1 MAKINIVI
9 GDTDELYLNSIV
21 NYIVEHNNNFDV
33 LSFTVKESMLKYI
46 ENRANKIDIIAIS
59 DDMTDEKILQS
70 KIPAKILLSD
80 GSYFEDDNYDTVSKY
95 QKAEAFLNQILM
107 IYAEKTGRADVVIDG
122 GKSTAVVGFYSPV
135 GGCGKTTLAIASAV
149 MLAGRGKRVF
159 YLNMEKINSA
169 VGIIN
174 GTQVGTM
181 SDVYLAKKTRGAN
194 VGLRIIANKQ
204 VLPILGF
211 NYINPA
217 ESSLEIN
224 ELSAE
229 EIVSLIRDFKQLGE
243 FDYVFVD
250 FDGELSNEKI
260 IELGV
265 CDKIVA
271 PFSPEQTA
279 VSKMMSF
286 AKELSMHE
294 ELADLENKIMLVFN
308 KVTPGRQIPQIQE
321 HDVAAIVPISPIMS
335 DIRSGLSSPEHFS
348 SILND
353 LVTLL

>member
-21 NYIVEHNNNFDV
+21 NYIIEHNSSFDV
-33 LSFTVKESMLKYI
+33 QSFTIKESMLKYI
-46 ENRANKIDIIAIS
+46 ENRSNKIDIIAIS
-59 DDMTDEKILQS
+59 DGMTDEKVLQS
-70 KIPAKILLSD
+70 NIPAKVFLSD
-80 GSYFEDDNYDTVSKY
+80 GSYFDDNNYEVVNKY

-122 GKSTAVVGFYSPV
+122 GKSTSVIGFYSPV
-135 GGCGKTTLAIASAV
+135 GGCGKTTLALASAV
-149 MLAGRGKRVF
+149 VLAKKGKRVI
-159 YLNMEKINSA
+159 YLNLEKINSA
-169 VGIIN
+169 AGIVN
-174 GTQVGTM
+174 GAQTGTM
-181 SDVYLAKKTRGAN
+181 SDIYLAKKTKGAN

-204 VLPILGF
+204 ILPVLGF

-224 ELSAE
+224 ELSSE
-229 EIVSLIRDFKQLGE
+229 EIVSLIQDFKQLGE
-243 FDYVFVD
+243 FDYVFAD

-260 IELGV
+260 TELGV

-279 VSKMMSF
+279 VNKMMSF
-286 AKELSMHE
+286 ARELSMHE
-294 ELADLENKIMLVFN
+294 ELADLANKIIVILN
-308 KVTPGRQIPQIQE
+308 KATPGVNMPQVPE
-321 HDVAAIVPISPIMS
+321 HDIAAVVQFSPILS

-353 LVTLL
+353 LVSLL